1 MYFIYD
7 YCRLES
13 AGACHS
19 SRVEVRVA
27 AFGNWF
33 SLSMGPRRLSSS
45 GQVLLPTEGAH
56 SPGFCFKPH
65 VFNIIKDVI
74 CKLKNTNEGL
84 FIGPS
89 KSFTWARGPC
99 NFFDFCEGK
108 LILSVISLNLLNFK
122 TNQGSVHSPLTL
134 ST

>member
-1 MYFIYD
+1 MGTGF
-7 YCRLES
+7 LS
-13 AGACHS
+13 
-19 SRVEVRVA
+19 
-27 AFGNWF
+27 
-33 SLSMGPRRLSSS
+33 SMGAGKLSSS

-74 CKLKNTNEGL
+74 CKLKSTNGGL

-99 NFFDFCEGK
+99 ISYFCEGK
-108 LILSVISLNLLNFK
+108 LIQSVISLNLFNLK
-122 TNQGSVHSPLTL
+122 TSQGSA
-134 ST
+134 